1 MKELIHRE
9 DHQKLY
15 VQLIDILKKKIE
27 TGEWD
32 VGFQIPTEEDLC
44 KTYGVSRATVRSAIA
59 ELVRDGYLFRQQG
72 KGTFVKQVVSNKLVM
87 LASFRELMLEPG
99 VEFSTEVRVQTT
111 MMPIGTIGNL
121 LNISLDK
128 HIIYIKRITVVEGK
142 PVIIQEI
149 HIPLHICPD
158 LLHENV
164 TVNSLFGLF
173 KKYKIEITRVR
184 NYFGITFLSAEE
196 AQAFN
201 LTEGAPTLLLN
212 QLFFS
217 GETPVMYIRSVKR
230 HDSFGFAIEF
240 KKSSMDERRF
250 YVKR

>member
-1 MKELIHRE
+1 MEELINRE
-9 DHQKLY
+9 NLQKLY
-15 VQLIDILKKKIE
+15 LQLCEIIKRKIE
-27 TGEWD
+27 SQEWG
-32 VGFQIPTEEDLC
+32 VGSQIPTEDELC
-44 KTYGVSRATVRSAIA
+44 KMYDVSRATVRAA
-59 ELVRDGYLFRQQG
+59 VLELVRQGYLYRQQG
-72 KGTFVKQVVSNKLVM
+72 KGTFVKQLTTDELIM
-87 LASFRELMLEPG
+87 LTSFRELMLEPG

-128 HIIYIKRITVVEGK
+128 HIIYIKRLTVVEGK

-149 HIPLHICPD
+149 HIPLHICTD

-164 TVNSLFGLF
+164 AANSLFGLF
-173 KKYKIEITRVR
+173 KKYKIEITRLR
-184 NYFGITFLSAEE
+184 NYFGITYLSAEE
-196 AQAFN
+196 AQTFN
-201 LTEGAPTLLLN
+201 LTEGAPTMLLN

>member
-1 MKELIHRE
+1 MEEPIRRE
-9 DHQKLY
+9 EHQKLY
-15 VQLIDILKKKIE
+15 VQLIDILRKKIE
-27 TGEWD
+27 DKDWD

-44 KTYGVSRATVRSAIA
+44 KNYGVSRATVRSAIA
-59 ELVRDGYLFRQQG
+59 ELVREGYLFRQQG
-72 KGTFVKQVVSNKLVM
+72 KGTFVKQIVSNKLVM
-87 LASFRELMLEPG
+87 LTSFREFMLEPG

-121 LNISLDK
+121 LDIPLDK
-128 HIIYIKRITVVEGK
+128 HIIYIKRITILENK

-164 TVNSLFGLF
+164 AVESLFAIF

-184 NYFGITFLSAEE
+184 NYFGIVHLNAEE
-196 AQAFN
+196 ARTFN
-201 LTEGAPTLLLN
+201 VTEGLPALLLN

-217 GETPVMYIRSVKR
+217 GDTPVMYIRSVKR

-240 KKSSMDERRF
+240 KKSAMG
-250 YVKR
+250 

>member
-1 MKELIHRE
+1 MEEPIHRE

-15 VQLIDILKKKIE
+15 VKLIDILKKKIE
-27 TGEWD
+27 TREWD
-32 VGFQIPTEEDLC
+32 VGFQIPTEGDLC
-44 KTYGVSRATVRSAIA
+44 KTYAVSRATVRSAIA
-59 ELVRDGYLFRQQG
+59 ELVREGYLFRQQG
-72 KGTFVKQVVSNKLVM
+72 KGTFVKQVVSDILVM
-87 LASFRELMLEPG
+87 LTSFRELMLEPG
-99 VEFSTEVRVQTT
+99 VKFSTEVRVQTT

-128 HIIYIKRITVVEGK
+128 HIIYIKRLTVVEGK

-149 HIPLHICPD
+149 HIPLHICTD

-164 TVNSLFGLF
+164 AVNSLFGLF
-173 KKYKIEITRVR
+173 KKYKIEITRLR
-184 NYFGITFLSAEE
+184 NYFGITYLSAEE
-196 AQAFN
+196 AQTFN
-201 LTEGAPTLLLN
+201 LTEGAPTMLLN

-240 KKSSMDERRF
+240 KKSSIDERKF

>member
-1 MKELIHRE
+1 MEELIQRE

-15 VQLIDILKKKIE
+15 VQLLDIIKKKIE
-27 TGEWD
+27 TREWD

-59 ELVRDGYLFRQQG
+59 ELVREGYLFRQQG
-72 KGTFVKQVVSNKLVM
+72 KGTFVKQVVSDKLVM
-87 LASFRELMLEPG
+87 LTNFRELMLEPG

-128 HIIYIKRITVVEGK
+128 HLIYIKRITVVEGK

-149 HIPLHICPD
+149 HIPLHIGPD

-164 TVNSLFGLF
+164 AVNSLFGLF
-173 KKYKIEITRVR
+173 KKYKIEITLVR

-217 GETPVMYIRSVKR
+217 GETPIMYIRSIKR

>member
-1 MKELIHRE
+1 MEELIQRE

-15 VQLIDILKKKIE
+15 VQLLDIIKKKIE
-27 TGEWD
+27 TREWD

-59 ELVRDGYLFRQQG
+59 ELVREGYLFRQQG
-72 KGTFVKQVVSNKLVM
+72 KGTFVQQVVSNKLVM
-87 LASFRELMLEPG
+87 LASFRELMLEPA
-99 VEFSTEVRVQTT
+99 VEFSTEVRIQTT
-111 MMPIGTIGNL
+111 MMPIGNIGNL

-128 HIIYIKRITVVEGK
+128 HIIYIKRITVVGGK

-164 TVNSLFGLF
+164 AVNSLFGLF

-184 NYFGITFLSAEE
+184 NYFGITYLSAEE

-217 GETPVMYIRSVKR
+217 GEAPVMYIRSVKR

-240 KKSSMDERRF
+240 KKSSVDERRF

>member
-1 MKELIHRE
+1 MKESINR
-9 DHQKLY
+9 DNHQKLY
-15 VQLIDILKKKIE
+15 YQLYEIIKKNIE
-27 TGEWD
+27 DKEWG
-32 VGFQIPTEEDLC
+32 VGSQIPTEDELC
-44 KTYGVSRATVRSAIA
+44 KMYDVSRATVRAA
-59 ELVRDGYLFRQQG
+59 VLELVREGYLFRQQG
-72 KGTFVKQVVSNKLVM
+72 KGTFVQQVVSNKLVM
-87 LASFRELMLEPG
+87 LASFRELMLEPA
-99 VEFSTEVRVQTT
+99 VEFSTEVRIQTT
-111 MMPIGTIGNL
+111 MMPIGTIGNM

-128 HIIYIKRITVVEGK
+128 HIIYIKRITVVDGK

-164 TVNSLFGLF
+164 AVNSLFGLF

-184 NYFGITFLSAEE
+184 NYFGITYLSAEE

-201 LTEGAPTLLLN
+201 LTEGSPTLLLN
-212 QLFFS
+212 QLFFL
-217 GETPVMYIRSVKR
+217 GETPIMYIRSVKR

>member
-1 MKELIHRE
+1 MEELIQRE

-15 VQLIDILKKKIE
+15 VQLLDIIKKKIE
-27 TGEWD
+27 TREWD

-59 ELVRDGYLFRQQG
+59 ELVREGYLFRQQG
-72 KGTFVKQVVSNKLVM
+72 KGTFVKQVVSDILVM
-87 LASFRELMLEPG
+87 LTNFRELMLEPG
-99 VEFSTEVRVQTT
+99 VEFSTEVRIQTT
-111 MMPIGTIGNL
+111 MMPLGTIGNL

-128 HIIYIKRITVVEGK
+128 HIIYIKRITVVDGK

-164 TVNSLFGLF
+164 AVNSLFSLF
-173 KKYKIEITRVR
+173 NKYKLEITRVR
-184 NYFGITFLSAEE
+184 NYFGITYLSTEE

-201 LTEGAPTLLLN
+201 LTEGSPTLLLN

-217 GETPVMYIRSVKR
+217 GVSPGMYISTVQR

>member
-1 MKELIHRE
+1 MKESINR
-9 DHQKLY
+9 DNHQKLY
-15 VQLIDILKKKIE
+15 YQLYEILKKNIE
-27 TGEWD
+27 DKEWN

-59 ELVRDGYLFRQQG
+59 ELVREGYLFRQQG
-72 KGTFVKQVVSNKLVM
+72 KGTFVKQVVSDILVM
-87 LASFRELMLEPG
+87 LTSFRELMLEPG
-99 VEFSTEVRVQTT
+99 VEFSTDVRVQTT

-128 HIIYIKRITVVEGK
+128 HIIYIKRITVVDGK
-142 PVIIQEI
+142 PLIIQEI
-149 HIPLHICPD
+149 HIPLHICHE

-164 TVNSLFGLF
+164 AVNSLFGIF
-173 KKYKIEITRVR
+173 KKYKIEITRLR
-184 NYFGITFLSAEE
+184 NYFGITYLSTEE
-196 AQAFN
+196 AQVFN
-201 LTEGAPTLLLN
+201 LTEGVPTLLLN

-217 GETPVMYIRSVKR
+217 GETPVMYIRSIKR

-250 YVKR
+250 YVKQ

>member
-44 KTYGVSRATVRSAIA
+44 QTYGVSRATVRSAIA

-87 LASFRELMLEPG
+87 LTSFRELMLEPG
-99 VEFSTEVRVQTT
+99 VEFSTEVRIQTT
-111 MMPIGTIGNL
+111 MMPLGTIGNL

-128 HIIYIKRITVVEGK
+128 HIIYIKRITVVDGK
-142 PVIIQEI
+142 PIIIQEI
-149 HIPLHICPD
+149 HIPLYICPD

-164 TVNSLFGLF
+164 AVNSLFGLF
-173 KKYKIEITRVR
+173 KRYKIEVTRVR
-184 NYFGITFLSAEE
+184 NYFGIAYLSAEE
-196 AQAFN
+196 ARAFK

-240 KKSSMDERRF
+240 KKS
-250 YVKR
+250 

>member
-1 MKELIHRE
+1 MEESIHRE

-27 TGEWD
+27 TREWD
-32 VGFQIPTEEDLC
+32 VGFQIPVEEDLC

-59 ELVRDGYLFRQQG
+59 ALVREGYLFRQQG
-72 KGTFVKQVVSNKLVM
+72 KGTFVKQVVSDILVM
-87 LASFRELMLEPG
+87 LTSFRELMLEPG
-99 VEFSTEVRVQTT
+99 VEFSTDVRVQTT
-111 MMPIGTIGNL
+111 MMPIGNIGNL

-149 HIPLHICPD
+149 HVPLHICPD

-164 TVNSLFGLF
+164 IVNSLFGIF
-173 KKYKIEITRVR
+173 KKYKIEITRLR
-184 NYFGITFLSAEE
+184 NYFGITYLSTEE
-196 AQAFN
+196 AQVFN
-201 LTEGAPTLLLN
+201 LTEGVPTLLLN

-250 YVKR
+250 YVKQ

>member
-1 MKELIHRE
+1 MEELIHRE

-27 TGEWD
+27 TREWD
-32 VGFQIPTEEDLC
+32 VGFQIPTEEELC

-59 ELVRDGYLFRQQG
+59 DLVREGYLFRQQG
-72 KGTFVKQVVSNKLVM
+72 KGTFVQQVVSNKLVM

-99 VEFSTEVRVQTT
+99 VEFSTEVRIQTT

-121 LNISLDK
+121 LDISLDK
-128 HIIYIKRITVVEGK
+128 HIIYIKRITVVDGK

-164 TVNSLFGLF
+164 AVNSLFGLCN
-173 KKYKIEITRVR
+173 KYKIEITRVR
-184 NYFGITFLSAEE
+184 NYFGITYLSAEE

-201 LTEGAPTLLLN
+201 LREGSPTLLLN

-240 KKSSMDERRF
+240 KKN
-250 YVKR
+250 

>member
-1 MKELIHRE
+1 VEEPIQRE

-15 VQLIDILKKKIE
+15 VQLLDIIKRKIE
-27 TGEWD
+27 TREWD
-32 VGFQIPTEEDLC
+32 VSFRIPTEEDLC
-44 KTYGVSRATVRSAIA
+44 KTYGVSRATVRSALA
-59 ELVRDGYLFRQQG
+59 ELVREGYLFRQQG
-72 KGTFVKQVVSNKLVM
+72 KGTFVKQVVSDILVM
-87 LASFRELMLEPG
+87 LTSFRELMLEPG

-111 MMPIGTIGNL
+111 MMPIGNIGNL
-121 LNISLDK
+121 LNISLNK

-164 TVNSLFGLF
+164 AVNSLFGLF
-173 KKYKIEITRVR
+173 KKHKIEITRLR
-184 NYFGITFLSAEE
+184 NYFGITYLSTEE

-201 LTEGAPTLLLN
+201 LAEGVPTLLLN
-212 QLFFS
+212 QLFFF
-217 GETPVMYIRSVKR
+217 GETPVMYIRSIKR

-250 YVKR
+250 YVKQ

>member
-1 MKELIHRE
+1 MKESINR
-9 DHQKLY
+9 DNHQKLY
-15 VQLIDILKKKIE
+15 YQLYENLKKNIE
-27 TGEWD
+27 DKEWN
-32 VGFQIPTEEDLC
+32 VGFQIPTEGELC

-59 ELVRDGYLFRQQG
+59 ELVREGYLFRQQG
-72 KGTFVKQVVSNKLVM
+72 KGTFVKQVVSDILVM
-87 LASFRELMLEPG
+87 LTSFRELMLEPG

-128 HIIYIKRITVVEGK
+128 HIIYINTITVVDGK

-149 HIPLHICPD
+149 HIPLHISPD
-158 LLHENV
+158 LLHENAA
-164 TVNSLFGLF
+164 VNSLFGLF

-184 NYFGITFLSAEE
+184 NYFGITYLSAEE

-201 LTEGAPTLLLN
+201 LTEGSPPLLLN

-240 KKSSMDERRF
+240 KKSASDERRF